1 ALRLAR
7 ARRQLRVEAPR
18 LGPAARGGL
27 RAVPGTRT
35 GAGSTAGLVAA
46 RLAPGARR
54 RRRTP
59 PRGGRDA
66 RRRARG
72 RHGLLGHGT
81 VRALGARGPAGR
93 GGHEWHPAACASA
106 RIGARTRVASAALT
120 EPDRTAPPALV
131 RDGNPAPMPH
141 PLSHGIDT
149 YFGEF
154 FANRRRVATVLLV
167 VSGML
172 AVVVG
177 VAGRRASEVF
187 EDPKRFGYEGP
198 KQWVD
203 RIRLEQMA
211 DHEAPGLFQVTYLTA
226 ESKKGGRKP
235 TRVSSNPQSV
245 PVIEKVAGTG

>member
-1 ALRLAR
+1 
-7 ARRQLRVEAPR
+7 
-18 LGPAARGGL
+18 
-27 RAVPGTRT
+27 
-35 GAGSTAGLVAA
+35 
-46 RLAPGARR
+46 
-54 RRRTP
+54 
-59 PRGGRDA
+59 
-66 RRRARG
+66 
-72 RHGLLGHGT
+72 
-81 VRALGARGPAGR
+81 
-93 GGHEWHPAACASA
+93 
-106 RIGARTRVASAALT
+106 
-120 EPDRTAPPALV
+120 
-131 RDGNPAPMPH
+131 MPH

-172 AVVVG
+172 ALVVG

-211 DHEAPGLFQVTYLTA
+211 EHEAPGLFQVTYLTA

-235 TRVSSNPQSV
+235 TRVSSNPQAV
-245 PVIEKVAGTG
+245 PVIEKVAGTGEDERDLLAKARMLPLDGPLIRSEDLIIERLVRPDYPEEARDNNVEGVVELVALVDTTGSVEQIQIVGGTGEPMLEHAAAKAILQCQYRPYRIKDEARRVWAAFRIAFSLY